1 MNTPFNSHRRRFLKV
16 GLLGSATLT
25 VAACS
30 SMVSRETEKCHDCL
44 WLGNMDRHLLHA
56 IIPVMLAGALPL
68 EVNERKKAIDEII
81 IGFDISVSHFPKTVR
96 DEIAQL
102 LWVLEFPLTRSLI
115 AGVWSSW
122 RNVSEN
128 NVKELLTNWK
138 NSNFDLLR
146 VGYIALHDLI
156 TGSWYANPRSWQRI
170 HYPGPPKL
178 S

>member
-1 MNTPFNSHRRRFLKV
+1 MSVVINLQRRQFLKV

-30 SMVSRETEKCHDCL
+30 SMGSRETEKCLDCD
-44 WLGNMDRHLLHA
+44 WLGQEDRQLLQA
-56 IIPVMLAGALPL
+56 IIPVMLVGALPL
-68 EVNERKKAIDEII
+68 EADERAKAIDEII

-96 DEIAQL
+96 AEIEQL

-122 RNVSEN
+122 RNVSED
-128 NVKELLTNWK
+128 NVTDLLISWK

-146 VGYIALHDLI
+146 IGYTALHDLI

-170 HYPGPPKL
+170 NYPGPPKL